1 MTFSEAL
8 LRVFSVASLPLG
20 IVGATGIFNVTI
32 FVLPL
37 VWLWLWIPALIVG
50 LLGAAYLYWKDSL

>member
-8 LRVFSVASLPLG
+8 LRVFSVVSLPLG
-20 IVGATGIFNVTI
+20 FVGVFEIFNVT
-32 FVLPL
+32 FNGHL

-50 LLGAAYLYWKDSL
+50 LIGAAYLYWKESL